1 MKTAQLA
8 LLGVASIV
16 GAAVALLFVTS
27 IEGAVATL
35 LFTVGGGLLGCAT
48 LSWIDAPSKTRAR
61 VARDVREAAAAGV
74 SVPEIAAVSHLSEL
88 EVNRILHP

>member
-27 IEGAVATL
+27 TQGAVATL
-35 LFTVGGGLLGCAT
+35 LFTAGGGLLGCAT
-48 LSWIDAPSKTRAR
+48 LAWIDAPSKTPGR
-61 VARDVREAAAAGV
+61 VAQDVREAAAAGV
-74 SVPEIAAVSHLSEL
+74 PVPEIAAVSQLSEL
-88 EVNRILHP
+88 EVRRILSP